1 MKDRKQKML
10 VVAASLLLAGVAN
23 AAIVMSWEANGTD
36 YPSNQGWSFYT
47 NTGDDPLTRSLVNE
61 TFGSGTYDAMRMQ
74 ATAVTSPYQRGGY
87 LLLDNSIESDLKAGG
102 YKVTYVSR
110 TMDAPVTSYHR
121 MRFRDRTTYFDLHF
135 VKNSSGTDGL
145 VLDTEGAG
153 TTLVKAMDLA
163 DDYHTVEMVVT
174 PTTLGSFSATD
185 TVQIFVDG
193 ALEYTAARSVAGAGS
208 STYAVRAEFA
218 KDGQNAADFAVSKY
232 TVETIPEPATLGL
245 FAGAF
250 GLMFFM
256 RRRLLI

>member
-1 MKDRKQKML
+1 MKNKKQKLLVAGAAML
-10 VVAASLLLAGVAN
+10 LGAGVAN
-23 AAIVMSWEANGTD
+23 AALVMSWEANGSD
-36 YPSNQGWSFYT
+36 YPSNQGWSLYT
-47 NTGDDPLTRSLVNE
+47 NSGNDPMTRSLVNE
-61 TFGSGTYDAMRMQ
+61 TFASGTYDAVRMQ
-74 ATAVTSPYQRGGY
+74 ATATSSPYQRGGY
-87 LLLDNSIESDLKAGG
+87 LLADNSLEGDLKAGG
-102 YKVTYVSR
+102 YRVTYVSR
-110 TMDAPVTSYHR
+110 TMQAPFTSYHR
-121 MRFRDRTTYFDLHF
+121 MRFRDKTSYFDLHF

-145 VLDTEGAG
+145 VLDTAGAG

-174 PTTLGSFSATD
+174 PTTPGSFSATD

-193 ALEYTAARSVAGAGS
+193 ALEYTDARSVAGNA

-250 GLMFFM
+250 SLVLFV
-256 RRRLLI
+256 RRRVLI